1 MDILNRAELLARLR
15 SDRPYRPPATWTGML
30 AAGAGALAAGAGC
43 FAVAWAVLPPHLAY
57 PVTGAGLL
65 VAAAMTGLMACATP
79 PGSAPSRLVLWDFA
93 GVLGLIGLGAALF
106 GEPEQA
112 VALLERDR

>member
-1 MDILNRAELLARLR
+1 MDILNRIELLARLR
-15 SDRPYRPPATWTGML
+15 IHRPSGSSTPWMGVL

-43 FAVAWAVLPPHLAY
+43 LAVAFAVLPPHLAF

-65 VAAAMTGLMACATP
+65 VAALMTGLIAWASP
-79 PGSAPSRLVLWDFA
+79 PETGPSRLVFWDFSGA
-93 GVLGLIGLGAALF
+93 LTVIGLCAALF